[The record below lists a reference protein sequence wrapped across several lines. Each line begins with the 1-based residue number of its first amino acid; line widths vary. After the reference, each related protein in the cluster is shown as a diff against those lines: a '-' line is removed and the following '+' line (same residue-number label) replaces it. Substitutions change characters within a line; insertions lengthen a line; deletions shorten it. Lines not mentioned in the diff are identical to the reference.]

1 MEKYQKAG
9 TAEKKK
15 IIEDYSSFGML
26 MKEISLMDQLFSNE
40 RSCKER
46 AFCNI

>member
-26 MKEISLMDQLFSNE
+26 MKEISLMDH
-40 RSCKER
+40 
-46 AFCNI
+46 CNI